1 MKKEKKDQFIIAYIA
16 DLDHPETVVSHASWL
31 ARMLRKGL
39 ILLHISDPRYT
50 TVTTEDAE
58 SRLKQFCADT
68 SHTYAALKG
77 DTRQII
83 TALPKLIGAVTIVA
97 QVVPHA
103 RRRSPLSRHSI
114 LRNFADSRAAFLVVQ
129 KPLDNDSVPTDIAM
143 SVDFKKE
150 SKDKFIWSS
159 YFPRFCNCRMHV
171 LHYDYRDQ
179 FLRTK
184 WQANITQLS
193 KLYEETGISFQSHI
207 IPGKST
213 FQDINAL
220 RFTASQG
227 YDMLISVTT
236 KEKDGLEFFVG
247 VQEQRTIVNK
257 QQIPILFLNPREDLY
272 VLCD

>member
-97 QVVPHA
+97 QVVPHS

>member
-1 MKKEKKDQFIIAYIA
+1 MKKERKDQFIIAYIA

>member
-68 SHTYAALKG
+68 SRTYAALKG

-97 QVVPHA
+97 QVIPHA

>member
-83 TALPKLIGAVTIVA
+83 TALPKLVGAVTIVA

>member
-159 YFPRFCNCRMHV
+159 YFPRFCNCHMHV